1 VQEPDRPV
9 ENTQFGIAI
18 VPQHPNISLSCRR
31 RAAVEETGLVKVS
44 RRLAVL
50 TVSPMAVRRGVESK
64 PISPTIAVPA

>member
-1 VQEPDRPV
+1 LVQ
-9 ENTQFGIAI
+9 
-18 VPQHPNISLSCRR
+18 
-31 RAAVEETGLVKVS
+31 VS